1 MTKKFSIL
9 IPAYNAQKYIDKCLT
24 SIISQTFKNFEVII
38 IDDGSHDKTF
48 EVCQEYANKDNR
60 FKIYHQ
66 ENSGVIVTRN
76 KLLSLANGEWIVFID
91 ADDYVDSTYLANFH
105 EGIIKHPQTD
115 VVVCDYIRVEKHN
128 RTQTIR
134 KPFKN
139 KEDYLKKLLGW
150 RTINTVL
157 WAKAI
162 KNKLIIDRKI
172 KFENNIHLGEDLCF
186 ISRLFYYANDITYI
200 PYAKYYWNR
209 ANANSLSLSTALLN
223 NYIPLYKTIKDF
235 YKNQSDYKLYA
246 ATIDNTIVRVIQEL
260 FLAKIGD
267 LDTSTFSIDES
278 LLTIINKIRLNCI
291 KRNCYWLIILSEKIE
306 RNLKKIHNKL
316 FIR

>member
-9 IPAYNAQKYIDKCLT
+9 IPAYNAQEYIDKCLT
-24 SIISQTFKNFEVII
+24 SIINQTFKDFEVII

-48 EVCQEYANKDNR
+48 EICQKYANKDNR

-66 ENSGVIVTRN
+66 ENSGVIITRN

-105 EGIIKHPQTD
+105 EGIIKQPQTD
-115 VVVCDYIRVEKHN
+115 VVVCDYIRVERHN
-128 RTQTIR
+128 KTQRIR
-134 KPFKN
+134 NPFKN

-162 KNKLIIDRKI
+162 KNKLIIDRKF
-172 KFENNIHLGEDLCF
+172 KFENNIYLGEDLCF

-209 ANANSLSLSTALLN
+209 ANTNSLSLSTALLN

-235 YKNQSDYKLYA
+235 YRSQDDYKLYA
-246 ATIDNTIVRVIQEL
+246 ATIDNTIVRAIQEL
-260 FLAKIGD
+260 FLAKININIY
-267 LDTSTFSIDES
+267 TFSIDES
-278 LLTIINKIRLNCI
+278 LLTTTNRIKLSFIKNNCRWPI
-291 KRNCYWLIILSEKIE
+291 ALSEKIE

-316 FIR
+316 FTI